1 VGLYL
6 VDRIIF
12 YHISFLDYWLYVGN
26 FFLKYQGYSM
36 EKLTELLLGMIIG
49 FFGFYLIYH
58 NSNLQ
63 MLLGIFLVLW
73 GNNIAMKFNI
83 LDRIKK

>member
-1 VGLYL
+1 
-6 VDRIIF
+6 
-12 YHISFLDYWLYVGN
+12 
-26 FFLKYQGYSM
+26 M

-49 FFGFYLIYH
+49 VLGFYLIYH

-83 LDRIKK
+83 LDRLKK